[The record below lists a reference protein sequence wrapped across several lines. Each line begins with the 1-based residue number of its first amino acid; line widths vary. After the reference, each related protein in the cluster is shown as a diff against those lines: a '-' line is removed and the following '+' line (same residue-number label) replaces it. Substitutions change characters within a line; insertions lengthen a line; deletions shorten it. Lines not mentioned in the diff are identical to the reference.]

1 MMVTLLTT
9 HWQFGKS
16 RVAVLFTKS
25 LFLEVKQ
32 LNGEVS
38 QTLVCWRIR
47 LGELQIVV
55 TIVKYKITK
64 ILVTGCN

>member
-1 MMVTLLTT
+1 MMVSLMTT

-25 LFLEVKQ
+25 LFLEVEQ

-47 LGELQIVV
+47 LGELQIVA
-55 TIVKYKITK
+55 TQ
-64 ILVTGCN
+64 